1 MIRVFMFCEKTKVRQ
16 MRLQHD
22 KDIKKY
28 LDYVSRTALPGVKE
42 GNVVYLNSLQRIFTI
57 REAKLYHMEV
67 TDSFSKLL
75 EGKNVKS
82 LCQLDERCRG
92 YSQYV
97 WNWQE
102 RIDWK
107 TERLKRAEMPYL
119 SDRQYR
125 AALCVG
131 SFHSDGYCRQNC
143 VDELKV
149 YESSLPFLMLR
160 LNDWVSAVR
169 GSAYESVMYRISV
182 CEIEELFSA
191 LPMLDKVKN
200 SGRREKSQVETAEQA
215 IRQQMQVKFTDC
227 RLWEISGYEIS
238 VKNAIYRLISQ
249 NPILELPQ
257 LEQLVARE
265 RSSFGKQ
272 LLVRAILTQFSATA
286 EKLQRYM
293 SDKSSVIRYLAME
306 YYYEQCKDAWD
317 GLEEMLLDK
326 AGKIRDYA
334 AYVLKRHKG
343 FDVLGFYKAQLG
355 KGKERV
361 VLLGV
366 GESGT
371 SEELR
376 LLVPYLE
383 STDAHL
389 RKTALIAYGMLA
401 RDNGADVYLRFLQES
416 DPILYVQAY
425 RLIVKYDVR
434 YGAENIYELYETY
447 KGKPAADYLIRLLT
461 REPSWKRLPYLLM
474 LCDDAALSENMKG
487 HILYGIKHRS
497 MYGSVTRQE
506 AEDVRKLLDEKK
518 NCLPTS
524 IIEGILWDLK
534 FVTR

>member
-1 MIRVFMFCEKTKVRQ
+1 MFEFWKKKNSKKEDTE
-16 MRLQHD
+16 
-22 KDIKKY
+22 KY

-57 REAKLYHMEV
+57 KEARHYHIEA
-67 TDSFSKLL
+67 TDSFLVLFNGISAK
-75 EGKNVKS
+75 K
-82 LCQLDERCRG
+82 LCQIDEKSRS
-92 YSQYV
+92 YSVYY
-97 WNWQE
+97 WKLRE
-102 RIDWK
+102 KSDWMVQ
-107 TERLKRAEMPYL
+107 RLKREELPYL
-119 SDRQYR
+119 TDEQYI
-125 AALCVG
+125 ASLCAG
-131 SFHSDGYCRQNC
+131 TLHSDGYCRQECVEALREWKNC
-143 VDELKV
+143 
-149 YESSLPFLMLR
+149 LPYLVLR

-200 SGRREKSQVETAEQA
+200 SGRREKSQVEEAEQA
-215 IRQQMQVKFTDC
+215 IRQQMQVKFADC

-257 LEQLVARE
+257 LEQLLAWE

-272 LLVRAILTQFSATA
+272 LLARAILTQFSVTA

-293 SDKSSVIRYLAME
+293 SDKSSVVRYLAME

-326 AGKIRDYA
+326 TGKIRDYV
-334 AYVLKRHKG
+334 AYILKRHKD

-361 VLLGV
+361 VLLGI

-371 SEELR
+371 SEELN

-383 STDAHL
+383 SREAHL
-389 RKTALIAYGMLA
+389 RKAALISYGMLA
-401 RDNGADVYLRFLQES
+401 RENGEDVYLRFLQES

-425 RLIVKYDVR
+425 RLIVRYDVR
-434 YGAENIYELYETY
+434 YGAENIYELYEIF
-447 KGKPAADYLIRLLT
+447 KGKPVADYLIRLLT

-474 LCDDAALSENMKG
+474 LCADASLSENIKG
-487 HILYGIKHRS
+487 YILYGIKHRS

-506 AEDVRKLLDEKK
+506 ADAIRKLLDEKK
-518 NCLPTS
+518 NCLPVN
-524 IIEGILWDLK
+524 IVEGILWDLK